1 VAGRDQ
7 SAADQP
13 NNLAKGHPPLKPL
26 NQPNNVDYREK
37 VSFDIQ
43 PTNPQ
48 ANITAAGHC
57 EFWITTIDLME
68 FQEKSTLSSPD
79 DTMLPEVNTDQCC
92 ATMVYGTVYGYT
104 VRYGNTA
111 YSRIYT
117 VLDCIYGKIRY
128 GVRYGPNFES
138 LSQKFK
144 IELCFSSANG

>member
-1 VAGRDQ
+1 
-7 SAADQP
+7 
-13 NNLAKGHPPLKPL
+13 
-26 NQPNNVDYREK
+26 
-37 VSFDIQ
+37 
-43 PTNPQ
+43 
-48 ANITAAGHC
+48 
-57 EFWITTIDLME
+57 ME

-128 GVRYGPNFES
+128 GLRYGPNFES